1 MKPFRKILVPVDF
14 SAQSEQAVRLAAGLA
29 QLHDGTLEILHVYD
43 PVAYPLPDGYVLSTA
58 QQLGRLLNGYQQ
70 RLHEMKELAHES
82 GATAVETHLRQGI
95 AFADICLFA
104 REGAFDLI
112 VMGTHGRTGLGHLLL
127 GSVAERVLRRAPCP
141 VLTVRAPAA
150 VAESAASESAA
161 VRPAQQCH

>member
-14 SAQSEQAVRLAAGLA
+14 SAHSEQVVRLAAGVA
-29 QLHDGTLEILHVYD
+29 QLDDGALEILHVHD
-43 PVAYPLPDGYVLSTA
+43 PVAYPLPSGYVLYTA
-58 QQLGRLLNGYQQ
+58 QQLGALLDGYQQ
-70 RLHEMKELAHES
+70 RLHGMKELAHAS

-95 AFADICLFA
+95 AYADICQFA

-141 VLTVRAPAA
+141 VLTVRAQA
-150 VAESAASESAA
+150 VAAEGAVSESAA
-161 VRPAQQCH
+161 VTPAQQCH